1 MKKKSSGRWNSYFL
15 AGLVMA
21 GLVVLLGIVG
31 LFWTP
36 YSTTAMSAGEKFLP
50 PSPAHIFGTDNFG
63 RDIFSRVMA
72 GLGTTVASAAWW
84 CFFPGRRAFCWGP
97 SPAISGVWRM
107 NW

>member
-72 GLGTTVASAAWW
+72 GLGTTVAISSLVVLFFRGGGHSAGGLHRL
-84 CFFPGRRAFCWGP
+84 FRG
-97 SPAISGVWRM
+97 SGG
-107 NW
+107 